1 MNATIITG
9 RLIQDPEVTQTQDG
23 KTKTTFKVAVDR
35 PFIPRGAKY
44 PDSDFYFCVAY
55 EKTADF
61 IGKHFQK
68 GRAIELILSYRQY
81 KNKDNQTSHYFAV
94 DRAGF
99 VPRDAAGTKG
109 DGGEYEPPFEPD
121 ITDDE
126 LPF

>member
-1 MNATIITG
+1 MNTTIITG
-9 RLIQDPEVTQTQDG
+9 RLTRDPEVSQTADG
-23 KTKTTFKVAVDR
+23 KTKTSFTVAVAR
-35 PFIPRGAKY
+35 PFIPKGAKY

-68 GRAIELILSYRQY
+68 GRAIELSLSYRQY
-81 KNKDNQTSHYFAV
+81 KNKDNQTSHYFQV

-99 VPRDAAGTKG
+99 VPRDTGGNKG
-109 DGGEYEPPFEPD
+109 DEGYDEPPFEPN
-121 ITDDE
+121 ITDDD